1 MRISL
6 STLILLII
14 LLAEKGFSQDTI
26 VVQSKKEEFKTS
38 VKDDSLFSLKS
49 STGIVPFF
57 IHTMGEQVKAPF
69 HMNGKQILH
78 TAVVLA
84 ATGILIHFDQDIDK
98 LFRPLKS
105 NNPFLNK
112 WSPEFTQ
119 LGDYYGYGIVAG
131 IFGVSA
137 ITKNYK
143 PFHTSILAAQSAFS
157 AGIWVR
163 VGKML
168 SGRMRP
174 GATYSDREFN
184 SDHWF
189 GPFAQ
194 FDSNLNR
201 GRSSGAF
208 DAFPSGHTAVAFALA
223 TSFAKQYSNH
233 KAIPVILYSLAG
245 MIGISRMVEHEHWA
259 SDILPSAFIGYLC
272 ADQVYRY
279 DKKLKEKKKTAMWR
293 LYPNYNQSVGFTLI
307 ISPQ

>member
-1 MRISL
+1 MKTSL
-6 STLILLII
+6 SILFVLII
-14 LLAEKGFSQDTI
+14 LSTGKGFSQDTI
-26 VVQSKKEEFKTS
+26 IVRTSKEEFKTS
-38 VKDDSLFSLKS
+38 VKGDSLLSLKS
-49 STGIVPFF
+49 STGIIPFF
-57 IHTMGEQVKAPF
+57 IHTMGEQAKAPF

-78 TAVVLA
+78 TAGVLA

-98 LFRPLKS
+98 FFRPLKG
-105 NNPFLNK
+105 NNSFLNK
-112 WSPEFTQ
+112 WSPEITQ

-143 PFHTSILAAQSAFS
+143 PFHTSILAAQSALT

-174 GATYSDREFN
+174 GATYNDREFN

-194 FDSNLNR
+194 FDSKLNK
-201 GRSSGAF
+201 GRSISSF

-223 TSFAKQYSNH
+223 TSFAKQYNNH
-233 KAIPVILYSLAG
+233 KAIPIILYSLAG
-245 MIGISRMVEHEHWA
+245 MIGISRMIEHEHWA
-259 SDILPSAFIGYLC
+259 SDLLPSAFIGYLC

-279 DKKLKEKKKTAMWR
+279 DKKLKAKKKTAMWR
-293 LYPNYNQSVGFTLI
+293 LFPNYNQNIGFTLI
-307 ISPQ
+307 MSPQ